1 MLQSAIELNN
11 TGVGL
16 IRSGDYTRAIVPL
29 LNALKIAKQCC
40 SITIEDAQDDCCA
53 QHRRTASLDMCIAH
67 TQSECLLSPEDENEH
82 YMHREAICI
91 PPSFLL
97 DSSSQQKHYV
107 PAVLLTA
114 VVLFNLALLHQLSAQ
129 DGENHQAKLTKAAQL
144 YTLVNELHVPNRVA
158 NNVWFAMATVNNLG
172 LVHAQLQDA
181 TNANRCFEGLLA
193 MLMFSTEGAQKRRD
207 DFDGFL
213 RNVSRFIST
222 SLSIG
227 APAA

>member
-11 TGVGL
+11 TGVSL
-16 IRSGDYTRAIVPL
+16 ITSRDYTRAIVPL
-29 LNALKIAKQCC
+29 SNALKIMKQCC
-40 SITIEDAQDDCCA
+40 SMTIEDAQDDCCA
-53 QHRRTASLDMCIAH
+53 QQHRRMASLDMCIAH
-67 TQSECLLSPEDENEH
+67 TQSECLSPKDENEH

-97 DSSSQQKHYV
+97 DSSQQKQDV
-107 PAVLLTA
+107 PALLLTA
-114 VVLFNLALLHQLSAQ
+114 VILFNLALLHQLSAQ

-144 YTLVNELHVPNRVA
+144 YTLVNELQFANRFE

-181 TNANRCFEGLLA
+181 TNANRCFESLLA
-193 MLMFSTEGAQKRRD
+193 MLMFSTEGAQKRRE

-213 RNVSRFIST
+213 RNVSIFIST

>member
-1 MLQSAIELNN
+1 MLQNAIELNN

-16 IRSGDYTRAIVPL
+16 ITSGDYTRAIVPL
-29 LNALKIAKQCC
+29 SNALKIMKQCC
-40 SITIEDAQDDCCA
+40 STAIEDAQDDCCA
-53 QHRRTASLDMCIAH
+53 QHRHMASLDMCIAH
-67 TQSECLLSPEDENEH
+67 TQSECLSPKDENGH

-97 DSSSQQKHYV
+97 DSSSQQKHDV

-129 DGENHQAKLTKAAQL
+129 DGENRQAKLTKAAQL
-144 YTLVNELHVPNRVA
+144 YTLVNELQFADRVA

-181 TNANRCFEGLLA
+181 TNANRCFESLLA

>member
-1 MLQSAIELNN
+1 MLQNAIELNN

-16 IRSGDYTRAIVPL
+16 ITSGDYTRAIVSL
-29 LNALKIAKQCC
+29 SNALKIMKQCY
-40 SITIEDAQDDCCA
+40 SMAIEDVQDDCLA
-53 QHRRTASLDMCIAH
+53 QHRRVASLDMYIAH
-67 TQSECLLSPEDENEH
+67 TSFECSLSPEDENEH

-97 DSSSQQKHYV
+97 DSSQQKQDV
-107 PAVLLTA
+107 PALLLTA
-114 VVLFNLALLHQLSAQ
+114 VILFNLALLHQLSAQ
-129 DGENHQAKLTKAAQL
+129 DGENRQAKLMKAAQL
-144 YTLVNELHVPNRVA
+144 YTLVNELQFGNRFE

-181 TNANRCFEGLLA
+181 TNANRCFESLLA
-193 MLMFSTEGAQKRRD
+193 MLMFSTEGAQKRRK

-213 RNVSRFIST
+213 RNLSSFISA
-222 SLSIG
+222 SSSIG